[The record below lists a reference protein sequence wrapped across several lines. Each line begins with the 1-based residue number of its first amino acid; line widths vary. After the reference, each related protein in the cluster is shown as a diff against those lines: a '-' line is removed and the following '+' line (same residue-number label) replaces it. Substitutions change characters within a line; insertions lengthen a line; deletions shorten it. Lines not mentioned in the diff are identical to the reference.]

1 MNEDFKLAF
10 RGFLRSPLFTFVAVA
25 SLALGIGA
33 NAAIFSLL
41 DQVLLRSL
49 PIKNPH
55 ELIQISQKGSHYGS
69 NRRSRMNSYPLY
81 KDYRDQSTVLNGVL
95 ARREIDMN
103 LVLGNTNERVQGEI
117 VSGNY
122 FGVLGVGAAVGRVL
136 TPDDDKNPGGHPVAV
151 VSYDY
156 WQSRLGANPGVVGQ
170 SIKINNFPFTIVG
183 VSANGFNGLDPASS
197 PAVRVPIMMKKQM
210 TPAWDD
216 LDNRRSRWVQVFARL
231 KSGVSEDQARAALQT
246 QFRSIREQESKEAAF
261 KNATPYA
268 KEDFLR
274 GLVVV
279 VRAANGYSDLRQTF
293 SQPLQ
298 ILMGIVGM
306 VLLIACS
313 NVANLL
319 IARASGR
326 RKEMAVRAALG
337 ASRWRLARPLLI
349 ESLMLSAVGGI
360 TGLIL
365 AYGIDSLLLGFV
377 PTGASPLMLDPK
389 PDWRFFGFTFAVA
402 ITTGILFGLFPAL
415 TAARADAA
423 PALKEEGRG
432 MSSAGTGLL
441 RKTLVGV
448 QVALSV
454 LLLIA
459 AGLFVR
465 SLENLRNVDTGLKVS
480 RLITFSLD
488 PSLNGYTVERM
499 QTLQRDLVARLK
511 AMPGVENVGLSS
523 VPKMH
528 GFEWDSSVA
537 VEGYVAK
544 QGENIGPYMD
554 AVSPGYVETMG
565 MRILEGRDF
574 RDNDGDKVALI
585 NKKFANK
592 YFGGRAIGKHF
603 GFGGDPTTKTD
614 IEIIGVF
621 SDARYENVRDEVPIQ
636 ALIPI
641 YKTPFPFSF
650 VVYARAT
657 GDESALFTQARTL
670 VRQLDPSLSIYEL
683 RSFSEQM
690 DQILSTERLVS
701 FLASAF
707 GLIATVLASI
717 GLYGVLSLAVARRLK
732 EIGIRVALGAESS
745 SIIRLVLGEIAL
757 LIAGGVAV
765 GVPAAIL
772 LSRYIESQLYG
783 LKPTDP
789 LTMTIAVGMIIS
801 IALLAAWL
809 PARHATRVNP
819 LDVLRYE

>member
-69 NRRSRMNSYPLY
+69 NRGSRMNSYPLY